1 MVRILA
7 SNNKLT
13 ALSPNLELHTC
24 LEVLELADNEL
35 DYVPFADMEL
45 PKLKSL
51 DLRNNKLK
59 TLPAQLADYGA
70 IEQLE
75 IAGNPLEESL
85 VVAGNQGIE
94 SLVTALRKGGAG
106 TGVPKKGVPNRPEGI
121 IDGLVESIS
130 TPGVNPGVIKA
141 GYIIFGALIF
151 FDVVLF
157 IALGPS
163 IHVLAL
169 FLLSVGLFG
178 SMQWF
183 IGALVEAQEEH
194 DRKLAVEAENEEADG
209 GDAQPEP
216 VEGKKDK

>member
-24 LEVLELADNEL
+24 LEVLELAGNEL

-59 TLPAQLADYGA
+59 TLPAQLAEYGA

-141 GYIIFGALIF
+141 GYIIFGTLIF